1 MDNINN
7 LDLTIEEIFEV
18 IKALNIN
25 SNTQCLY
32 PNKNLIK
39 AYMKLSKKLNDD
51 IKKNKSKN
59 LDQ

>member
-7 LDLTIEEIFEV
+7 LDLT
-18 IKALNIN
+18 
-25 SNTQCLY
+25 
-32 PNKNLIK
+32 K

>member
-18 IKALNIN
+18 IQALNID
-25 SNTQCLY
+25 SNTECLH

-51 IKKNKSKN
+51 IKKIN
-59 LDQ
+59 LKI

>member
-18 IKALNIN
+18 IKALNID
-25 SNTQCLY
+25 SNAQCLY
-32 PNKNLIK
+32 ANKNLIK

>member
-1 MDNINN
+1 MDTINN

-18 IKALNIN
+18 IQALNID
-25 SNTQCLY
+25 SNTD
-32 PNKNLIK
+32 KDLIS
-39 AYMKLSKKLNDD
+39 AYIKLFKKLNDD